1 MVCFIK
7 QLEEECS
14 RPKPR
19 AVTAEDFIIPRF
31 RGKNPEDY
39 EFRADGEIVRKDR
52 WEKGIHRIRNML
64 VEAKLLPDK
73 AEFEIIDVLNVV
85 GKLISK
91 ADK

>member
-19 AVTAEDFIIPRF
+19 AVTAEDFIIPKF

-52 WEKGIHRIRNML
+52 WETGIHRIRNLL
-64 VEAKLLPDK
+64 VGAKLLPDS
-73 AEFEIIDVLNVV
+73 AQFEITDVIRAVE
-85 GKLISK
+85 KLIPET
-91 ADK
+91 DE